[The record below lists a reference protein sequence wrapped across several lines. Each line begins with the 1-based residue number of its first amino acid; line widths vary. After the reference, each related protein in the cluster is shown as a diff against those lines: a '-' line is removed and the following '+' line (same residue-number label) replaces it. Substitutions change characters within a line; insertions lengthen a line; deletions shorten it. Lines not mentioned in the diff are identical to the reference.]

1 MGVFP
6 SDHLV
11 IGAQKFAKTVR
22 SAIQISNK
30 NDALVTIGIEPKFAS
45 TGYGYI
51 QFDPNSPLDYL
62 AGFKVKTFAE
72 KPHKKLAERFV
83 SSGDFLW
90 NGGMFIWK
98 VSSFFNELQ
107 THMVE
112 FNSQLKKI
120 EKKINS
126 NQDFNRLWKKIQ
138 PESID
143 YGLMEKSDN
152 IYVVKSE
159 FEWNDLG
166 SWDAVFDVSSKT
178 KDKNVI
184 RGEGLVMDGKNNL
197 VESNNHFT
205 AVVGVDN
212 IVVVNTPDA
221 TLVIPRDKVENIKE
235 LVTYLEK
242 NKKSELL

>member
-1 MGVFP
+1 M
-6 SDHLV
+6 
-11 IGAQKFAKTVR
+11 
-22 SAIQISNK
+22 
-30 NDALVTIGIEPKFAS
+30 
-45 TGYGYI
+45 
-51 QFDPNSPLDYL
+51 
-62 AGFKVKTFAE
+62 
-72 KPHKKLAERFV
+72 FV
-83 SSGDFLW
+83 
-90 NGGMFIWK
+90 WK

-107 THMVE
+107 THMTE
-112 FNSQLKKI
+112 FNSQLIKI

-143 YGLMEKSDN
+143 YGLMEKSDK

-159 FEWNDLG
+159 FEWNDIG

-197 VESNNHFT
+197 VDSNNHFT
-205 AVVGVDN
+205 AVIGVDN